1 MMLFGSRPATRLS
14 VLTRLCCAGL
24 TLLTSVIVAL
34 ASPTASEAKSRI
46 KDLVAFEG
54 VRGNDLLGVG
64 LVFGLNGTGDTLR
77 NSPFTQQLIQDALER
92 LGTQT
97 HNAANIDTKDIAAV
111 MISAKLPPF
120 AAPGSTFDVQVSTIG
135 DAKSLLGG
143 RLLATALEGADGK
156 VHAVAA
162 GTVQT
167 GAVSAG
173 GASGSSV
180 TRGVPTSGGI
190 ANGATVEE
198 ESNEPS
204 FSLDAMPFLRL
215 TLHNPDFTTARRIA
229 DVINAAFPGTAEDE
243 NGTVVAVKPPP
254 GMKMVAYLDTIEQ
267 LYVDPDEPARVII
280 NEADG
285 LVVMN
290 SDVRISKVA
299 IAQGNITIS
308 VTETPKVSQPNPL
321 SNGQTTVTPQTA
333 VKVDEEKG
341 RKLVTMDAGV
351 SLDALVKG
359 LNMLK
364 VTPHD
369 MISILQAIKAEGAL
383 QAEIQVM

>member
-1 MMLFGSRPATRLS
+1 MIFSGAVSAKPPSVFMWRVGAGLALAAS
-14 VLTRLCCAGL
+14 VLM
-24 TLLTSVIVAL
+24 AL
-34 ASPTASEAKSRI
+34 ASPTASQARSRI

-54 VRGNDLLGVG
+54 VRTNDLLGYG
-64 LVFGLNGTGDTLR
+64 LVVGLNGTGDTLR
-77 NSPFTQQLIQDALER
+77 NSPMTQQSIQDMLER

-97 HNAANIDTKDIAAV
+97 HNAANIDTKNTAAV
-111 MISAKLPPF
+111 MITAKLPPY
-120 AAPGSTFDVQVSTIG
+120 AAPGSKFDVQVSAIS

-143 RLLATALEGADGK
+143 RLIPTPLLGPDGV

-173 GASGSSV
+173 GASGSSI

-190 ANGATVEE
+190 ADGGTIEQ
-198 ESNEPS
+198 ESNDAN
-204 FSLDAMPFLRL
+204 FSLDAMTSLRL

-229 DVINAAFPGTAEDE
+229 DVINTAFPGTAEDE
-243 NGTVVAVKPPP
+243 NGSVVKVKPPS
-254 GMKMVAYLDTIEQ
+254 GMKMVAYLDAVEQ
-267 LYVDPDEPARVII
+267 LYVDPDLPARVVI

-290 SDVRISKVA
+290 GDVRISTVA

-308 VTETPKVSQPNPL
+308 VSETPKVSQPAPL

-333 VKVDEEKG
+333 LKVDEDKG
-341 RKLVTMDAGV
+341 RKLITLPAGA

-359 LNMLK
+359 LNLLK

>member
-1 MMLFGSRPATRLS
+1 MIFFGGVSANSSSIFIRL
-14 VLTRLCCAGL
+14 LCAGL
-24 TLLTSVIVAL
+24 ALMASVLMAM
-34 ASPTASEAKSRI
+34 APAASEAKSRI

-54 VRGNDLLGVG
+54 VRDNDLLGYG
-64 LVFGLNGTGDTLR
+64 LVVGLNGTGDTLR
-77 NSPFTQQLIQDALER
+77 NSPFTQQSIQDALER

-111 MISAKLPPF
+111 VITAKLPPF
-120 AAPGSTFDVQVSTIG
+120 AAPGAKFDVQVSAIG

-143 RLLATALEGADGK
+143 RLIVTSLMGADGH
-156 VHAVAA
+156 VHAAAA

-190 ANGATVEE
+190 AGGATVEE
-198 ESNEPS
+198 ESNDAS
-204 FSLDAMPFLRL
+204 FSLDSMAVLRL

-229 DVINAAFPGTAEDE
+229 DVINAAYPGTAEEE
-243 NGTVVAVKPPP
+243 NGTVVSVKAPL
-254 GMKMVAYLDTIEQ
+254 GMKMVAYLDAIEQ
-267 LYVDPDEPARVII
+267 LPVEPDLPARVVI

-290 SDVRISKVA
+290 GDVRVSTVA

-308 VTETPKVSQPNPL
+308 VSETPKVSQPAPL
-321 SNGQTTVTPQTA
+321 SNGQTTVTPNTSI
-333 VKVDEEKG
+333 KVDEEKG
-341 RKLVTMDAGV
+341 RKLVIIPAGA
-351 SLDALVKG
+351 SLAALVDG
-359 LNMLK
+359 LNKLK

-369 MISILQAIKAEGAL
+369 LISILQAIKAEGAL

>member
-1 MMLFGSRPATRLS
+1 MIFFGGVSANSSSIFIRL
-14 VLTRLCCAGL
+14 LCAGL
-24 TLLTSVIVAL
+24 ALMASVLMAM
-34 ASPTASEAKSRI
+34 APAASEAKSRI

-54 VRGNDLLGVG
+54 VRDNDLLGYG
-64 LVFGLNGTGDTLR
+64 LVVGLNGTGDTLR
-77 NSPFTQQLIQDALER
+77 NSPFTQQSIQDALER

-111 MISAKLPPF
+111 VITAKLPPF
-120 AAPGSTFDVQVSTIG
+120 AAPGAKFDVQVSAIG

-143 RLLATALEGADGK
+143 RLIVTSLMGADGH
-156 VHAVAA
+156 VHAAAA

-190 ANGATVEE
+190 AGGATVEE
-198 ESNEPS
+198 ESNDAS
-204 FSLDAMPFLRL
+204 FSLDSMAVLRL

-229 DVINAAFPGTAEDE
+229 DVINAAYPGTAEEE
-243 NGTVVAVKPPP
+243 NGTVVSVKAPS
-254 GMKMVAYLDTIEQ
+254 GMKMVAYLDAIEQ
-267 LYVDPDEPARVII
+267 LPVEPDLPARVVI

-290 SDVRISKVA
+290 GDVRVSTVA

-308 VTETPKVSQPNPL
+308 VSETPKVSQPAPL
-321 SNGQTTVTPQTA
+321 SNGQTTVTPNTSI
-333 VKVDEEKG
+333 KVDEEKG
-341 RKLVTMDAGV
+341 RKLVIIPAGA
-351 SLDALVKG
+351 SLAALVDG
-359 LNMLK
+359 LNKLK

-369 MISILQAIKAEGAL
+369 LISILQAIKAEGAL